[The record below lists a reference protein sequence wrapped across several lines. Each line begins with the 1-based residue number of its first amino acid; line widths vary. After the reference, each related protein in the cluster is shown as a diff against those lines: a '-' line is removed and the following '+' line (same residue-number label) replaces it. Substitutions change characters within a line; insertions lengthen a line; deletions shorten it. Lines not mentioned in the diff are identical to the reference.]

1 MLPVRRLKP
10 DRLCAVAGDFEVG
23 RPGPLV
29 YVSTPLPGVLRR
41 GGAGAWHVFA
51 GFWYLLRH
59 PPLWPLAVLP
69 TLLAAVC
76 VIGGLFLGAYSMRW
90 LEGVLLPAPG
100 RLSAGLGVV
109 LMLALGVGAVG
120 AGVMLGLGVALLLSA
135 PILERMSRR
144 VEEQVRGQV
153 PSGGGWRF
161 ELAQSFKSALYFLA
175 AAPVLILL
183 SVVPVVGP
191 ALGIAWGAHALAMQ
205 QEELPL
211 ARRGLDFGA
220 RLRWHRRFLAESFG
234 FGLAG
239 LVLLV
244 VPCANFLLAPALTV
258 GGTLMVLELDEDL
271 APPDRKAPRPA
282 VRARSNR

>member
-1 MLPVRRLKP
+1 
-10 DRLCAVAGDFEVG
+10 VAGDFEVG
-23 RPGPLV
+23 GPEPLV
-29 YVSTPLPGVLRR
+29 FVSTPRPGALRR
-41 GGAGAWHVFA
+41 GGAGAWHVFS

-90 LEGVLLPAPG
+90 LEGMLLPAPG

-120 AGVMLGLGVALLLSA
+120 AGVILGLAVALLLSA

-153 PSGGGWRF
+153 PNGSGWRF

-175 AAPVLILL
+175 AAPVMILL

-191 ALGIAWGAHALAMQ
+191 VLGIVWGAHALALQ

-220 RLRWHRRFLAESFG
+220 RLRWHRRFLAESLG

-271 APPDRKAPRPA
+271 SPPDRMAPRPA
-282 VRARSNR
+282 ARERSNR